1 MLTDDIA
8 AAFRQ
13 ALNRE
18 LLGIEQID
26 AELTEDARC
35 VLLYG
40 HTSDPSVTYIASL
53 PIPGAIEWCKA

>member
-1 MLTDDIA
+1 MVTDDIA

-26 AELTEDARC
+26 AELAEDGQS
-35 VLLYG
+35 VL
-40 HTSDPSVTYIASL
+40 SCSRSL
-53 PIPGAIEWCKA
+53 GQDLA